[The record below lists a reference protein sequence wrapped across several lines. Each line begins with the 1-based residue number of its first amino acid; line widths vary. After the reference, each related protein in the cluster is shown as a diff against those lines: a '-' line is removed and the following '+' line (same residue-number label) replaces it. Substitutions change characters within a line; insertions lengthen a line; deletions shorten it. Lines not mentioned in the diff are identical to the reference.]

1 MNAQKQEKG
10 FTIIEVVLVL
20 AIAALIFLM
29 IFIALPAL
37 QRGQRDTARK
47 NDVGIIASALNTYK
61 STHRG
66 ALPAE
71 NGDGAFRGDYLKGST
86 GLSQIA
92 VDSVTIESGGGNGPS
107 SSTYDTAIIYVSA
120 KCSDTNTADGN
131 GTDRQAAVI
140 TTLETG
146 GRYCQGV

>member
-1 MNAQKQEKG
+1 MNIQKQEKG

-66 ALPAE
+66 TLPADNE
-71 NGDGAFRGDYLKGST
+71 DASFRRDYLLGTT

-92 VDSVTIESGGGNGPS
+92 VSSVTIETGGGSGPS
-107 SSTYDTAIIYVSA
+107 TEDTAIIYVSA
-120 KCSDTNTADGN
+120 KCASDNTADGS
-131 GTDRQAAVI
+131 GTDRQVAVI
-140 TTLETG
+140 TVLETG
-146 GRYCQGV
+146 GTYCQGA